1 MHWSPFASFTRSQ
14 TTQPYVTVQ
23 TKQGRQA
30 LPNVRPNLGGPLRS
44 LHLEQMFCP
53 SSLQGLGQMGL
64 SAKQLWLSVN
74 YLLPEEGLR
83 LALAVGL
90 DAADVVGCG
99 PMQDL
104 QKLLQGGLQKGE
116 TVGSGRDWGC
126 LGASA
131 GPWLVT
137 TSNTSSSPRSPKT
150 RILTCSGMT
159 TRGSH

>member
-1 MHWSPFASFTRSQ
+1 MRHSDGEASGTD
-14 TTQPYVTVQ
+14 VN
-23 TKQGRQA
+23 G
-30 LPNVRPNLGGPLRS
+30 
-44 LHLEQMFCP
+44 LHEATG
-53 SSLQGLGQMGL
+53 LQLAQD
-64 SAKQLWLSVN
+64 
-74 YLLPEEGLR
+74 LLPEEGLR

-137 TSNTSSSPRSPKT
+137 TSNTSSSPPSPKT